1 MSFNDV
7 ITLINVT
14 LTLDDINQEIEE
26 ITENVVFA
34 DRKSIAQNEFVQAG
48 RDGIRSAFRF
58 DINTLDYNNETKI
71 SYNNEIY
78 HVYRVYEK
86 GDYIELYVEARSSDG

>member
-1 MSFNDV
+1 MNFNDV

-34 DRKSIAQNEFVQAG
+34 NRNSIAQNEFFQAG
-48 RDGIRSAFRF
+48 RDGIKSAFRF

-71 SYNNEIY
+71 VYNDETY
-78 HVYRVYEK
+78 YVYRVYEK
-86 GDYIELYVEARSSDG
+86 GDYTELYVEVRSSDG